1 VSDSVFIGID
11 VSSQTLEVASSNQ
24 AKTWQVANDASGIE
38 QLLSQVS
45 ALAPELIVLEATGG
59 YEFEAAC
66 TLQAAGLAVAVVN
79 PRTARDFARA
89 MGALAKTDALDARM
103 LAAFAR
109 VLHQHP
115 ERERFVKPLA
125 DAELQQLQALVLRRR
140 QLVQMLTAER
150 QRLRLAHAAARPS
163 IGRVIVFLKQELGD
177 SEAEVAAHVQHHH
190 ARLAQALA
198 SVPGIGAASVAVLLA
213 ELPELGKLD
222 RHRIAALV
230 GVAPLNRDSG
240 QMRGQRCIWGGR
252 ADVRRT
258 LYMATLTAVRYN
270 PALKAC
276 YERLLVAGK
285 RKKVAL
291 VACMRKLLTTLNAMV
306 RTNTPWDYSLHLA

>member
-1 VSDSVFIGID
+1 MSDSVFIGID
-11 VSSQTLEVASSNQ
+11 VSSQTLEVASSAQ
-24 AKTWQVANDASGIE
+24 AKTWQASNDAHGIE
-38 QLLSQVS
+38 SLCSQLT
-45 ALAPELIVLEATGG
+45 ALGPALVVLEATGG

-66 TLQAAGLAVAVVN
+66 ALQAAGLPTAVVN
-79 PRTARDFARA
+79 PRMARDFARA
-89 MGALAKTDALDARM
+89 IEALAKTDALDAHM

-125 DAELQQLQALVLRRR
+125 DAQLQQLQALVLRRR
-140 QLVQMLTAER
+140 QIVQMLTGER
-150 QRLRLAHAAARPS
+150 QRLRISHAAARPS
-163 IGRVIVFLKQELGD
+163 IERVIEFLKQELGD
-177 SEAEVAAHVQHHH
+177 SDTEVAAHVQHHH
-190 ARLAQALA
+190 AQLAQALT

-222 RHRIAALV
+222 RRRVAAVV

-240 QMRGQRCIWGGR
+240 QMRGQRSIWGGR
-252 ADVRRT
+252 AQVRRT

-270 PALKAC
+270 PVLKPY
-276 YERLLVAGK
+276 YEHLLAAGK

-291 VACMRKLLTTLNAMV
+291 VACMRKLLTMLNAIAKHGC
-306 RTNTPWDYSLHLA
+306 TWNPNHHCA